1 MGNFAH
7 LHLHTQYSLLDGACK
22 LPDLMARA
30 RELGVTSLAMTDH
43 GVLYG
48 AIDFYKAA
56 EKHGVKPIIGC
67 ELYVAK
73 RTRHDRTPHVDDD
86 QYHLVVLA
94 KDEAGYRNI
103 VKLSSIGFVEGFYY
117 KPRVD
122 LEALDR
128 HREGIIA
135 LSACLSGEIPSFLLQ
150 GNYEAA
156 RRKAGEYREIYGP
169 DNFYLELQSSG
180 IPEQDRAN
188 AGLVEI
194 GRELGIPLVATN
206 DVHYIRREDARMH
219 DVLLCIQTGKTID
232 DKDRLRFQTDEF
244 YLKSPDEMQSAFK
257 RVPEAVENAL
267 AIAERCNFKF
277 EFGRSAVPLFEVP
290 EGYTQET
297 YLRHLC
303 MEGLKKRYGQV
314 TEDLVARLTYELD
327 VIVKMGYAGYFLI
340 VWDFIRFAR
349 ERGIYVGPGRG
360 SAPGS
365 LVSYA
370 LGITDIDPIKYGLIF
385 ERFLNPERVT
395 MPDIDVDFCFE
406 RRGEVIDYVTQKYGS
421 DRVAQIITFG
431 TMAARAAIRD
441 VGRVL
446 NLSYNEVDKIAKLV
460 PMEPG
465 TTIEKALESSPEL
478 KAAYDQDEK
487 VRNLIDTA
495 RAVEGMPRHASV
507 HAAGVVISRDPLVE
521 HVPLY
526 RTNDDAI
533 TTQFAMEDLERIGV
547 LKMDFLGLRTLTVIG
562 KAIDIIRHTRGE
574 EIDIGKIPLDDQAV
588 YEALRQG
595 DSLGMFQLE
604 SSLFQGLLREVRPT
618 CFEDIIAILALGRPG
633 PMGRIQDFAR
643 QKHGEKPVEYPHPD
657 LEPVLRE
664 TYGNMLYQEQ
674 VMMVASTLAGF
685 TLGEAD
691 ILRRAMGKKKPEVL
705 AAQREKFMEGA
716 RKRGVDDDTATQ
728 IFDLME
734 FFSGYGFNKS
744 HSAAYAMISYR
755 TAWLKVHYP
764 VEFMAALLTSVT
776 GAAEKVAFY
785 VDACRQKG
793 IEVLPPDINESLE
806 DFTAVGGRIRFGL
819 AAVKNVGRAAV
830 QAIIEARG
838 RGGRFRSLADFCDRV
853 DLREVNKKVVES
865 LIRCGAFD
873 SVGGK
878 RSALLAVLDATYD
891 AASAGR
897 REREKGQ
904 ASFFDL
910 FEEKG
915 DFAAS
920 EVPLPS
926 VPEFD
931 EKERLAM
938 EKELLGLYVS
948 GHPLEGIASKLR
960 AHVSAQV
967 ATLVDH
973 ADGDEVSIGGI
984 ITAFRK
990 IVTKSTGQPMA
1001 FFTLEDLTGAVEVV
1015 VFPRTYEECFRFIG
1029 EDAIVLVQG
1038 RLDMKEEGAK
1048 VLANT
1053 VLPFSHDAVVIPV
1066 DGEVTTRSK
1075 LERLKKKLAGAGT
1088 DAGAGVGVGGGAG
1101 SGAGTGSVAGTGP
1114 ASGPRSGGDIPVF
1127 LRVKTPV
1134 GTAVLS
1140 TSPQLWLSEHGKASL
1155 PALFAGEKS

>member
-22 LPDLMARA
+22 LPDLMTRA
-30 RELGVTSLAMTDH
+30 RELGVTTLAMTDH

-122 LEALDR
+122 LEVLDR

-135 LSACLSGEIPSFLLQ
+135 LSACLAGEIPSFLLQ

-156 RRKAGEYREIYGP
+156 RRKAAEYREIYGP
-169 DNFYLELQSSG
+169 DNFYLELQSNG

-206 DVHYIRREDARMH
+206 DVHYVRREDARMH

-257 RVPEAVENAL
+257 WVPEAIENAL
-267 AIAERCNFKF
+267 AVAERCNFKF

-290 EGYTQET
+290 EGYTEET

-314 TEDLVARLTYELD
+314 TEDLAARLTYELD

-349 ERGIYVGPGRG
+349 EKGIYVGPGRG

-478 KAAYDQDEK
+478 KSAYEQDEK
-487 VRNLIDTA
+487 VKSLIDTA

-507 HAAGVVISRDPLVE
+507 HAAGVVISKDPLVE

-533 TTQFAMEDLERIGV
+533 TTQFAMEDLEQIGV

-776 GAAEKVAFY
+776 GASEKVAFY

-819 AAVKNVGRAAV
+819 AAVKNVGRGAV

-915 DFAAS
+915 EFAAS

-926 VPEFD
+926 VPEFG

-1053 VLPFSHDAVVIPV
+1053 VLPFSHDTVVIPV

-1088 DAGAGVGVGGGAG
+1088 GAGVGGGAG
-1101 SGAGTGSVAGTGP
+1101 AGSGAGADTVAGTGL

-1134 GTAVLS
+1134 GTAILS
-1140 TSPQLWLSEHGKASL
+1140 TSPQLWLSEHGKANL
-1155 PALFAGEKS
+1155 PALLAGEKS

>member
-22 LPDLMARA
+22 LPDLMSRA
-30 RELGVTSLAMTDH
+30 RELGVSALAMTDH

-56 EKHGVKPIIGC
+56 EKHGIKPIIGC

-94 KDEAGYRNI
+94 KDEVGYRNI
-103 VKLSSIGFVEGFYY
+103 VKLSSTGFVDGFYY

-122 LEALDR
+122 LEVLDR

-135 LSACLSGEIPSFLLQ
+135 LSACLAGEIPSFLLQ
-150 GNYEAA
+150 GDGEAA
-156 RRKAGEYREIYGP
+156 RRKAAEYREIYGP
-169 DNFYLELQSSG
+169 DNFYLELQSNG
-180 IPEQDRAN
+180 IPEQDRVN
-188 AGLVEI
+188 AGLVDI
-194 GRELGIPLVATN
+194 ARELDIPLVATN

-244 YLKSPDEMQSAFK
+244 YLKSPDEMQAAF
-257 RVPEAVENAL
+257 RHVPEACENAL

-277 EFGRSAVPLFEVP
+277 EFGRSAFPLFEVP
-290 EGYTQET
+290 EGYSQET

-303 MEGLKKRYGQV
+303 MDGLERRYGEV
-314 TEDLVARLTYELD
+314 TEALVARLTYELD

-349 ERGIYVGPGRG
+349 ENGIYVGPGRG

-370 LGITDIDPIKYGLIF
+370 LGITDIDPIRYGLIF

-406 RRGEVIDYVTQKYGS
+406 RRGEVIDYVTRKYGS

-446 NLSYNEVDKIAKLV
+446 NFPYNEVDRIAKLV

-465 TTIEKALESSPEL
+465 TTIAKALEASPEL
-478 KAAYDQDEK
+478 KAACDQDEK

-521 HVPLY
+521 NVPLY

-533 TTQFAMEDLERIGV
+533 TTQFAMEDLEQIGV

-562 KAIDIIRHTRGE
+562 KAIDIIRRTHGE
-574 EIDIGKIPLDDQAV
+574 EIDISQIPLDDPAV

-618 CFEDIIAILALGRPG
+618 CFEDIVAILALGRPG
-633 PMGRIQDFAR
+633 PMGRIQDFAQ

-657 LEPVLRE
+657 LEPVLKE

-716 RKRGVDDDTATQ
+716 RKRGVDEETATQ

-755 TAWLKVHYP
+755 TAWLKTHYP

-776 GAAEKVAFY
+776 RASEKVAFY

-819 AAVKNVGRAAV
+819 AAVKNVGRGAV

-838 RGGRFRSLADFCDRV
+838 RGSRFRSLADFCDRV
-853 DLREVNKKVVES
+853 DLREVNKKVIES

-873 SVGGK
+873 STGEK
-878 RSALLAVLDATYD
+878 RAALLAVLDATYD
-891 AASAGR
+891 AASASR
-897 REREKGQ
+897 KEREKGQ

-910 FEEKG
+910 FDEKAE
-915 DFAAS
+915 FAAS
-920 EVPLPS
+920 QVPVPD
-926 VPEFD
+926 VPEFS
-931 EKERLAM
+931 EKERLGM

-948 GHPLEGIASKLR
+948 GHPLEGISSSLR
-960 AHVSAQV
+960 EHVSAQV
-967 ATLVDH
+967 ATLAEH
-973 ADGDEVSIGGI
+973 GDGDELSIGGI

-1015 VFPRTYEECFRFIG
+1015 VFPRTYEECFKLIA

-1038 RLDMKEEGAK
+1038 RLDMKEEGVK
-1048 VLANT
+1048 VLANA
-1053 VLPFSHDAVVIPV
+1053 VLPFSHDAVVIPI
-1066 DGEVTTRSK
+1066 DGEVTTRSG
-1075 LERLKKKLAGAGT
+1075 LERLKRKLAGAH
-1088 DAGAGVGVGGGAG
+1088 
-1101 SGAGTGSVAGTGP
+1101 
-1114 ASGPRSGGDIPVF
+1114 GDIPVF
-1127 LRVKTPV
+1127 LRVTTPV
-1134 GTAVLS
+1134 GAALVS
-1140 TSPQLWLSEHGKASL
+1140 TSPQVWVSEDTKAGLRPLLAGGK
-1155 PALFAGEKS
+1155 P

>member
-1 MGNFAH
+1 MGSFAH

-30 RELGVTSLAMTDH
+30 RELGLGALAMTDH

-48 AIDFYKAA
+48 AIDFYKTA
-56 EKHGVKPIIGC
+56 EKHGIKPIIGC

-86 QYHLVVLA
+86 QHHLVVLA
-94 KDEAGYRNI
+94 KDETGYGNI
-103 VKLSSIGFVEGFYY
+103 VKLSSIGFVDGFYY

-122 LEALDR
+122 MEALDR

-135 LSACLSGEIPSFLLQ
+135 LSACLAGEVPSLILQ

-156 RRKAGEYREIYGP
+156 KRKAAEYREIYGP
-169 DNFYLELQSSG
+169 DGFYLELQSNG
-180 IPEQDRAN
+180 IREQDLVN
-188 AGLVEI
+188 AALMDMA
-194 GRELGIPLVATN
+194 RELRIPLVATN
-206 DVHYIRREDARMH
+206 DVHYVRREDARVH
-219 DVLLCIQTGKTID
+219 DVLLCIQTGKTVD
-232 DKDRLRFQTDEF
+232 DKDRLRFPTDEF
-244 YLKSPDEMQSAFK
+244 YLKSAHEMQAAF
-257 RVPEAVENAL
+257 RHVPEALENAL
-267 AIAERCNFKF
+267 IIAERCNFKF
-277 EFGRSAVPLFEVP
+277 EFGRSAVPVFEVP
-290 EGYTQET
+290 EGHTQESF
-297 YLRHLC
+297 LRHLC
-303 MEGLKKRYGQV
+303 AEGLKKRYDEV
-314 TEDLVARLTYELD
+314 TGDLTARLNYELD

-349 ERGIYVGPGRG
+349 EKGIYVGPGRG

-406 RRGEVIDYVTQKYGS
+406 RRGEVIDYVTRKYGA

-446 NLSYNEVDKIAKLV
+446 NFPYNEVDRIAKMV

-465 TTIEKALESSPEL
+465 TTIDKALASSPEL

-487 VRNLIDTA
+487 TKNLIDTA

-507 HAAGVVISRDPLVE
+507 HAAGVVISKDPLVE

-526 RTNDDAI
+526 RTSDDAI
-533 TTQFAMEDLERIGV
+533 TTQFAMEDLEQIGV

-562 KAIDIIRHTRGE
+562 KAVEIIRHTRGE
-574 EIDIGKIPLDDQAV
+574 EVDIGKIPLDDREV

-595 DSLGMFQLE
+595 DSLGVFQLE

-633 PMGRIQDFAR
+633 PMGRIQDFAQ

-657 LEPVLRE
+657 LEPVLKE

-716 RKRGVDDDTATQ
+716 RRRGVDEETAAQ

-764 VEFMAALLTSVT
+764 VEFMTALLTSVT
-776 GAAEKVAFY
+776 GASDKVAFY

-793 IEVLPPDINESLE
+793 IEVLPPDINESFE
-806 DFTAVGGRIRFGL
+806 DFTAVGGRVRFGL
-819 AAVKNVGRAAV
+819 AAVKNVGRGAV
-830 QAIIEARG
+830 QAIIDARKS
-838 RGGRFRSLADFCDRV
+838 GGKFRSLSDFCERV
-853 DLREVNKKVVES
+853 DLREVNKKAIES

-873 SVGGK
+873 STGAS
-878 RSALLAVLDATYD
+878 RAALLLVLDSTHD

-910 FEEKG
+910 FDEKG
-915 DFAAS
+915 EFASS

-926 VPEFD
+926 VPEFG
-931 EKERLAM
+931 ERERLAM

-948 GHPLEGIASKLR
+948 GHPLQGVAAKLR
-960 AHVSAQV
+960 EHVSAQV
-967 ATLVDH
+967 ATLADH
-973 ADGDEVSIGGI
+973 PDGDEVSVGGI

-990 IVTKSTGQPMA
+990 TVTKSTGQPMA
-1001 FFTLEDLTGAVEVV
+1001 FFTLEDLTGSVEVV
-1015 VFPRTYEECFRFIG
+1015 VFPRVYEECFRFIA
-1029 EDAIVLVQG
+1029 EDAIVLVHG

-1048 VLANT
+1048 ILANV
-1053 VLPFSHDAVVIPV
+1053 VLPFSQEIVVIPL
-1066 DGEVTTRSK
+1066 DGETTTRGAMEK
-1075 LERLKKKLAGAGT
+1075 LKRKLT
-1088 DAGAGVGVGGGAG
+1088 SGG
-1101 SGAGTGSVAGTGP
+1101 
-1114 ASGPRSGGDIPVF
+1114 RGGDIPVF
-1127 LRVKTPV
+1127 LRVSTSV
-1134 GTAVLS
+1134 GTAVVS
-1140 TSPQLWLSEHGKASL
+1140 TSPQVWVSEGTKVDLHLDVPGAKQ
-1155 PALFAGEKS
+1155 

>member
-1 MGNFAH
+1 MGEFAH

-22 LPDLMARA
+22 LPDLMTRA
-30 RELGVTSLAMTDH
+30 REVGVKALAMTDH

-48 AIDFYKAA
+48 AIEFYKAA
-56 EKHGVKPIIGC
+56 EKHGIKPIIGC

-73 RTRHDRTPHVDDD
+73 RSRHDRTPHVDDD
-86 QYHLVVLA
+86 QHHLVVLA
-94 KDEAGYRNI
+94 KDDTGYRNV
-103 VKLSSIGFVEGFYY
+103 VKLSSIGFVDGFYY

-128 HREGIIA
+128 HRDGIIV
-135 LSACLSGEIPSFLLQ
+135 LSACLAGEIPSLILQ
-150 GNYEAA
+150 GNREGAK
-156 RRKAGEYREIYGP
+156 RKAAEYKEMFGP
-169 DNFYLELQSSG
+169 DNFYLELQSNG
-180 IPEQDRAN
+180 IREQDQVN
-188 AGLVEI
+188 AALMEI
-194 GRELGIPLVATN
+194 SRELGIPLVATN
-206 DVHYIRREDARMH
+206 DVHYVRREDARVH

-232 DKDRLRFQTDEF
+232 DKDRLRFPTDEF
-244 YLKSPDEMQSAFK
+244 FLKSPEEMEAAFK
-257 RVPEAVENAL
+257 DVPEALENAL

-277 EFGRSAVPLFEVP
+277 EFGRSAVPAFEVP
-290 EGYTQET
+290 EGYTEET

-303 MEGLKKRYGQV
+303 LEGLKRRYG
-314 TEDLVARLTYELD
+314 EAAGDLVARLNYELD

-406 RRGEVIDYVTQKYGS
+406 RRGEVIDYVTRKYGS

-446 NLSYNEVDKIAKLV
+446 NFPYNEVDRIAKLV
-460 PMEPG
+460 PTEPG
-465 TTIEKALESSPEL
+465 TTIEKALASSPEL

-487 VRNLIDTA
+487 VRNLIDMA

-507 HAAGVVISRDPLVE
+507 HAAGVVISKDPLVE

-533 TTQFAMEDLERIGV
+533 TTQFAMEDLEQIGV

-562 KAIDIIRHTRGE
+562 KAIEIIRRTRGE
-574 EIDIGKIPLDDQAV
+574 DIDISKIPLDDPAV

-595 DSLGMFQLE
+595 DSLGVFQLE

-633 PMGRIQDFAR
+633 PMGRIQDFAQ

-657 LEPVLRE
+657 LEPVLKE

-716 RKRGVDDDTATQ
+716 RKRGVDDETAAQ
-728 IFDLME
+728 VFDLME

-764 VEFMAALLTSVT
+764 VEFMTALLTSVT
-776 GAAEKVAFY
+776 GASDKVAFY

-819 AAVKNVGRAAV
+819 AAVKNVGRGAV
-830 QAIIEARG
+830 QAIIEARAA
-838 RGGRFRSLADFCDRV
+838 GGRFRSLADFCDRV
-853 DLREVNKKVVES
+853 DLREVNKKALES

-873 SVGGK
+873 STGAK
-878 RSALLAVLDATYD
+878 RAALLMVLDSTYD

-910 FEEKG
+910 FDEKG
-915 DFAAS
+915 EFASS

-926 VPEFD
+926 VAEFS
-931 EKERLAM
+931 ERERLSM

-948 GHPLEGIASKLR
+948 GHPLQGVAPKLR
-960 AHVSAQV
+960 EHVSAQV
-967 ATLVDH
+967 ATLADH
-973 ADGDEVSIGGI
+973 PDGDEVSVGGI

-990 IVTKSTGQPMA
+990 IVTKNTGQPMA
-1001 FFTLEDLTGAVEVV
+1001 FFTLEDLTGSVEVV
-1015 VFPRTYEECFRFIG
+1015 VFPRVYEECFKFIA

-1038 RLDMKEEGAK
+1038 RLDVKEEGPK
-1048 VLANT
+1048 LLANT
-1053 VLPFSHDAVVIPV
+1053 VLPFSPDAVVIPV
-1066 DGEVTTRSK
+1066 DGEATTKAK
-1075 LERLKKKLAGAGT
+1075 LERLKKKLEGAG
-1088 DAGAGVGVGGGAG
+1088 GN
-1101 SGAGTGSVAGTGP
+1101 GT
-1114 ASGPRSGGDIPVF
+1114 IPVF
-1127 LRVKTPV
+1127 LRVTTPV
-1134 GTAVLS
+1134 GVAVVS
-1140 TSPQLWLSEHGKASL
+1140 TSPHTWVSAETRESLS
-1155 PALFAGEKS
+1155 ALIAGGERRDEVRQALGTGR